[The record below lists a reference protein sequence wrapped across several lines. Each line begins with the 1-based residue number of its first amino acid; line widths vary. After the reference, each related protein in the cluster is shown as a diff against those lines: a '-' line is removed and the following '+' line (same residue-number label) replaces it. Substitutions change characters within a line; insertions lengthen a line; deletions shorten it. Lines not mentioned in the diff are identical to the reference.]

1 MSFDAMNWA
10 SKQDCQNSTNK
21 LILLMLANYS
31 DENDSSYP
39 SYKHL
44 ANLCSCTE
52 RTAMRSID
60 SLIQMGLIK
69 KEGRYTPDGKQ
80 TFNRFILIRGD
91 KTNMVGVTKTTPNT
105 IRVIQKDYKEEFS
118 LWWKTYPRKDGSK
131 RKAFQLWTK
140 IIKEEINHQKLLELT
155 NIFKSS
161 MSKTDM
167 KFIPHATTWLNQR
180 RFETISEKKD
190 TKKINLNTIAG

>member
-1 MSFDAMNWA
+1 
-10 SKQDCQNSTNK
+10 
-21 LILLMLANYS
+21 
-31 DENDSSYP
+31 
-39 SYKHL
+39 
-44 ANLCSCTE
+44 
-52 RTAMRSID
+52 
-60 SLIQMGLIK
+60 MGLVK

-80 TFNRFILIRGD
+80 TSNRFILIRGD

-161 MSKTDM
+161 MSETDM
-167 KFIPHATTWLNQR
+167 KFSPHASTWLNQR
-180 RFETISEKKD
+180 RFETINEKKD